1 MIISV
6 ILSRMRYRTSYDTS
20 IKHLYRKGLEEA
32 IPLSLRKKIP
42 RNTIHRWRNENED
55 KYTGCELNDL
65 AHSELAMLKEF
76 VRSKNARRIFMTY
89 VRIGRFIQ
97 SVTNEKV
104 IKQQFKKNKA
114 DLIDVVERAR
124 TAMPLNKY

>member
-42 RNTIHRWRNENED
+42 RNTIHRWRNETED

-65 AHSELAMLKEF
+65 AQSELAMLKEF
-76 VRSKNARRIFMTY
+76 VRFTSESVLLITIFFIAPLPLETFNSLPVNAFLSNS
-89 VRIGRFIQ
+89 IG
-97 SVTNEKV
+97 V
-104 IKQQFKKNKA
+104 
-114 DLIDVVERAR
+114 
-124 TAMPLNKY
+124 